1 MRAFMVLLALVATPL
16 VAAISQDHTR
26 SARNDNDAVRHSNV
40 RGGDVARDDDGEKC
54 DKTHPAARGGSARS
68 FEVRQD
74 ALHRQDAQHRRDAKR
89 DEDCVVGDPPPPP
102 PPPAPPPAPPPPP
115 PPPPAAPPPPP
126 PPPPGAALGEIDGTA
141 FNDLDASGWR
151 AGDEPGLFGW
161 VIELSGPVSQTT
173 TTNDAGD
180 YIFSQLPGGTYLVC
194 EVPQTGWQQTVPM
207 SGPACPKGGFGYTVV
222 IPDVIPD
229 GGGIRFLGN
238 DFGTAVVAP

>member
-1 MRAFMVLLALVATPL
+1 MRVLMVFLALVATPL
-16 VAAISQDHTR
+16 VTGVSQDRTLSPRH
-26 SARNDNDAVRHSNV
+26 DNDLVRHSSE
-40 RGGDVARDDDGEKC
+40 RGGDVDRDHDGKKC
-54 DKTHPAARGGSARS
+54 DKTHSAARGGSARS
-68 FEVRQD
+68 YEVRQD
-74 ALHRQDAQHRRDAKR
+74 ALHRQDAAHRRDGKR
-89 DEDCVVGDPPPPP
+89 GEDCVVADPPPLP

-115 PPPPAAPPPPP
+115 PPPPVVPP

-151 AGDEPGLFGW
+151 ASDEPGLSGW
-161 VIELSGPVSQTT
+161 VIELSGPVTQTT

-180 YIFSQLPGGTYLVC
+180 YILSQLPGGTYLVC

-207 SGPACPKGGFGYTVV
+207 GGLACPKGGFGYTVV

-238 DFGTAVVAP
+238 DFGTVAVTP

>member
-1 MRAFMVLLALVATPL
+1 MERAMRAFMVLLALVATPL

-26 SARNDNDAVRHSNV
+26 SARNDNAVRHSNV

-74 ALHRQDAQHRRDAKR
+74 ALHRQDAQHRRDGKR
-89 DEDCVVGDPPPPP
+89 DEDCVVGDP
-102 PPPAPPPAPPPPP
+102 
-115 PPPPAAPPPPP
+115 PPPPP

-151 AGDEPGLFGW
+151 AGDEPGLSSW

-180 YIFSQLPGGTYLVC
+180 YILSQLPGGTYLVC

-207 SGPACPKGGFGYTVV
+207 SGPACPKGGFGYIVV

-229 GGGIRFLGN
+229 GGGIRFLGY
-238 DFGTAVVAP
+238 DFGTVAVA

>member
-1 MRAFMVLLALVATPL
+1 MERAMRAFMVLLALVATPL

-40 RGGDVARDDDGEKC
+40 RGGDVDRDDDGEKC

-74 ALHRQDAQHRRDAKR
+74 ALHRQDAQHRLTGKR

-115 PPPPAAPPPPP
+115 PPPVVQPPLPPPDST
-126 PPPPGAALGEIDGTA
+126 LGEIDGTA

-151 AGDEPGLFGW
+151 AGDEPGLSGW
-161 VIELSGPVSQTT
+161 VIELSGPVSQTL
-173 TTNDAGD
+173 TTNDFGD
-180 YIFSQLPGGTYLVC
+180 YIFSKLPGGT
-194 EVPQTGWQQTVPM
+194 
-207 SGPACPKGGFGYTVV
+207 
-222 IPDVIPD
+222 
-229 GGGIRFLGN
+229 
-238 DFGTAVVAP
+238 